1 MFEKFLLAV
10 TITFSMNLFLNPSHT
25 APLSSVAEVEG
36 AVSAK
41 AHANFLQDISPT
53 AHKAASTYLQ

>member
-10 TITFSMNLFLNPSHT
+10 TITFFDESFPHPSYT

-53 AHKAASTYLQ
+53 AHKAASLLQ